1 MTDKPKTPA
10 APISDPHLVPV
21 IFVNQVA
28 GAGHCNG
35 VANFTFVTA
44 QFTPN
49 DDATVDSD
57 PIISARLRMDLACVQ
72 QLRDAC
78 DTILQQN
85 LKPANGTTH

>member
-1 MTDKPKTPA
+1 MTDTPKPPA
-10 APISDPHLVPV
+10 APIPEPHLVPV
-21 IFVNQVA
+21 IFVNAV
-28 GAGHCNG
+28 GGSGHCNG

-49 DDATVDSD
+49 DDGTWDAD
-57 PIISARLRMDLACVQ
+57 PIISSRLRMDLACVQ

-78 DTILQQN
+78 NTILEQN